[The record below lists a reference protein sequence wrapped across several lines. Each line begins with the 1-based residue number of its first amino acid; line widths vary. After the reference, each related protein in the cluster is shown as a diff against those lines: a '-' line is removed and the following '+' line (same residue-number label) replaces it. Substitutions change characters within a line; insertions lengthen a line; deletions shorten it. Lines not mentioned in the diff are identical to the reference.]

1 MVNERVNEKLHLPHT
16 RLSASIEHL
25 ILKLGDGVSW
35 IWLLLLA
42 VIVLNVI
49 MRYVFSEGRIEFEEI
64 QWHLYAVGFLI
75 GLSYGVINDSHIRVD
90 VLREKLSPTV
100 QAWIELYGT
109 ILLQIPFII
118 LVLVAAIPFFLYS
131 FNTGEIS
138 EAPGGL
144 PYRWVIKSFLIT
156 GFVLTLV
163 AVVARLSRVSCFL
176 FSWPTEKK

>member
-75 GLSYGVINDSHIRVD
+75 GLSYGVVNDSHIRVD
-90 VLREKLSPTV
+90 VLREKCLLLCRPGSSSTAQYCCRSPLSCWFLWLQFRFSFTPSIR
-100 QAWIELYGT
+100 AKFRKPLEAYLIDG
-109 ILLQIPFII
+109 LL
-118 LVLVAAIPFFLYS
+118 
-131 FNTGEIS
+131 
-138 EAPGGL
+138 
-144 PYRWVIKSFLIT
+144 K
-156 GFVLTLV
+156 
-163 AVVARLSRVSCFL
+163 VS
-176 FSWPTEKK
+176 